1 MGKYGSEKTR
11 GLSYFTQWL
20 RKSWFFLML
29 RFWKEYLWNFIW
41 HETNKMHWPVIDS
54 SISIIWILLFLSLN
68 NQNESRC
75 HIHQDV
81 CYIPG
86 GLANLI
92 YKFRYLPYLYP
103 VSHLWFLCKQNI
115 VKKCHSTNTTSKNIF
130 LWQNGLKAFF
140 ACDNMHAQFITFG

>member
-29 RFWKEYLWNFIW
+29 RFWKEYRWNFIW

-92 YKFRYLPYLYP
+92 YKFRYLPYLYHICDFC
-103 VSHLWFLCKQNI
+103 VNKIL
-115 VKKCHSTNTTSKNIF
+115 SKNVTVQIPRVKIF
-130 LWQNGLKAFF
+130 FYDKMDLRHFLRVTI
-140 ACDNMHAQFITFG
+140 CTLSS